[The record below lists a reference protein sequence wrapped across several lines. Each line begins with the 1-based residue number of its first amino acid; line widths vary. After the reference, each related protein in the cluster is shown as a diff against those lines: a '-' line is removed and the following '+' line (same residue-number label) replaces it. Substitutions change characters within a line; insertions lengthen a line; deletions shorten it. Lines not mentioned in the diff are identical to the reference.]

1 MFKPASILVWKNLY
15 HIKAPHYRVLCLR
28 LPDYTLLSYLSRCL
42 AAASSLA
49 SSDIF
54 IFLRNPDPLVVRSTV
69 SSCIS
74 IGTPSA
80 ENSRSNST
88 PVAPFL
94 LAYNRTD
101 NFSALDVFSDGV
113 GDHKSALKPKSHS
126 YLPYELCSLI
136 CNYYTTKLAI
146 KPWSIWKIFYL
157 TSKLSISVL
166 YVLTYKWGY
175 ITVKKYSSKVYTIA
189 TKSVH

>member
-54 IFLRNPDPLVVRSTV
+54 ILLRNLA
-69 SSCIS
+69 SCIS

-146 KPWSIWKIFYL
+146 KP
-157 TSKLSISVL
+157 
-166 YVLTYKWGY
+166 
-175 ITVKKYSSKVYTIA
+175 
-189 TKSVH
+189 